1 MEKVVLQVSGMT
13 CGGCVKSVRDVLLE
27 LDGVMSV
34 EVDLHAG
41 KVTVERGAG
50 QPSTEE
56 MVESIE
62 DAGFDVIG

>member
-1 MEKVVLQVSGMT
+1 MEKIVLQVSGMT
-13 CGGCVKSVRDVLLE
+13 CGSCVKSVREALLE
-27 LDGVMSV
+27 LEGVASV

-56 MVESIE
+56 LVDSIE
-62 DAGFDVIG
+62 DVGFDVIG